1 MFILCSSVFYRKMA
15 PFRWPSIENDLMLAT
30 EVAARNPKN
39 GAEWETIACVL
50 SKAFSTDDKS
60 VEVTGRAC
68 RERLERLT
76 AKYKEDD
83 KRSLKK

>member
-15 PFRWPSIENDLMLAT
+15 PFRWPAIENDLMLAT

-50 SKAFSTDDKS
+50 SKVFSTD
-60 VEVTGRAC
+60 
-68 RERLERLT
+68 
-76 AKYKEDD
+76 
-83 KRSLKK
+83 

>member
-1 MFILCSSVFYRKMA
+1 MA
-15 PFRWPSIENDLMLAT
+15 NDLMLAT
-30 EVAARNPKN
+30 EVASRNQKN
-39 GAEWETIACVL
+39 GTEWETIPCAL
-50 SKAFSTDDKS
+50 TDDKS

-68 RERLERLT
+68 REQLDRLI